1 MSEPPNS
8 PTPDAGAPAPGVEQQ
23 LRLAEQRQAFH
34 VENTPLAVVEW
45 DRELRIT
52 RWNAQAERVFGWR
65 AGEVVG
71 KGVLECPFVLA
82 QNRELTR
89 RMMEDALAG
98 REPRSVVTVANR
110 TKSGGTVWCEWY
122 NSLSYDE
129 AGRLASALTLVL
141 DVTERRATAEALA
154 TSQARVRAALD
165 GARMLAWDLDLVSGR
180 WETTADLAD
189 FFGLEPGPDYGS
201 PQMALSAVHP
211 DDVPVVLA
219 GRQRAVETDGP
230 MRYEFRGR
238 VPAPDGRPRWF
249 STSGRVLRDDSG
261 GPVRIVA
268 VTTDIT
274 ERKRGEAERE
284 ELDRQLREAQRWESL
299 GVLAGGVAHDFNNI
313 LAVIQGSAGLA
324 RRGLPPGAPAQTHL
338 DQIDLACRRAAGVCR
353 QMLAYAGHARSAG
366 GTTDLTALVR
376 ESVPLL
382 EIPAGPAAVKLEL
395 AANLPP
401 VAVDP
406 AHVRQVLVSLATN
419 AAEALGGEAG
429 AVTVGARLAEVLPG
443 GPDAGFQLAPA
454 PGRYAV
460 LTVSDTGC
468 GMAPDVRA
476 RMFNPFFTTKFPG
489 RGLGLAA
496 VLGVVRTHGGGL
508 HVATAPGRGT
518 IVSAYWPLP
527 PDASPPPPLAP
538 STAAALVIDDEM
550 YVREVTA
557 SALQE
562 MGYSPLLAADGPSGV
577 ELFRLH
583 RDAIKV
589 AVIDAVMP
597 GMSGEQVLESIRAI
611 DPALPAVLVSALAD
625 RRAVRSSGARTAFVL
640 KPFHPEELMEAVRR
654 LA

>member
-1 MSEPPNS
+1 M
-8 PTPDAGAPAPGVEQQ
+8 
-23 LRLAEQRQAFH
+23 
-34 VENTPLAVVEW
+34 
-45 DRELRIT
+45 
-52 RWNAQAERVFGWR
+52 
-65 AGEVVG
+65 
-71 KGVLECPFVLA
+71 
-82 QNRELTR
+82 
-89 RMMEDALAG
+89 ALA
-98 REPRSVVTVANR
+98 N
-110 TKSGGTVWCEWY
+110 
-122 NSLSYDE
+122 
-129 AGRLASALTLVL
+129 
-141 DVTERRATAEALA
+141 
-154 TSQARVRAALD
+154 
-165 GARMLAWDLDLVSGR
+165 
-180 WETTADLAD
+180 
-189 FFGLEPGPDYGS
+189 
-201 PQMALSAVHP
+201 VHP
-211 DDVPVVLA
+211 DDVPIVLA
-219 GRQRAVETDGP
+219 GRQRAVEADEP
-230 MRYEFRGR
+230 MRYEYRGR
-238 VPAPDGRPRWF
+238 APAPDGRPRWF
-249 STSGRVLRDDSG
+249 STTGRVLRDEAG
-261 GPVRIVA
+261 RPVRIVA

-274 ERKRGEAERE
+274 ERRRAEAERE

-313 LAVIQGSAGLA
+313 LAAIQGAAGLA
-324 RRGLPPGAPAQTHL
+324 RRGLPPGSPAQAHL
-338 DQIDLACRRAAGVCR
+338 DQIEQGCGRAANVCR

-366 GTTDLTALVR
+366 GATDLAALVR

-395 AANLPP
+395 GANIPP
-401 VAVDP
+401 VPVDP
-406 AHVRQVLVSLATN
+406 AHVRQVLVGLATN
-419 AAEALGGEAG
+419 AAEALGGGAG
-429 AVTVGARLAEVLPG
+429 TVTVGARLAEVLPG
-443 GPDAGFQLAPA
+443 GSDVGFQIAPA

-476 RMFNPFFTTKFPG
+476 RMFDPFFTTKFPG

-496 VLGVVRTHGGGL
+496 VLGIVRTHGGGL

-527 PDASPPPPLAP
+527 AGAAPPPPPVP

-577 ELFRLH
+577 ELFRRH
-583 RDAIKV
+583 RDVIKV

-597 GMSGEQVLESIRAI
+597 GMSGEQVLESLREM

-625 RRAVRSSGARTAFVL
+625 RRAARSSGARTAFVL